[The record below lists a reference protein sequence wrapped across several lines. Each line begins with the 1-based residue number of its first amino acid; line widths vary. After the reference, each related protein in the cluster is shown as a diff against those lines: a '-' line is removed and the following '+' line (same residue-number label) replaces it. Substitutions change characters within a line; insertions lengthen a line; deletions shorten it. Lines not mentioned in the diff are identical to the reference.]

1 MDLSYR
7 VSIFHHLL
15 KIRLNY
21 FSVVVV
27 QIVVVV
33 VVVLSLGI
41 AFRTSHT
48 IGVTVNIVN
57 FLGSRITSGYPC

>member
-7 VSIFHHLL
+7 VSVFHHLL
-15 KIRLNY
+15 KIRLSY

-41 AFRTSHT
+41 ASRTSHT
-48 IGVTVNIVN
+48 IEVTVNIVN
-57 FLGSRITSGYPC
+57 LLGSRITSGYPW